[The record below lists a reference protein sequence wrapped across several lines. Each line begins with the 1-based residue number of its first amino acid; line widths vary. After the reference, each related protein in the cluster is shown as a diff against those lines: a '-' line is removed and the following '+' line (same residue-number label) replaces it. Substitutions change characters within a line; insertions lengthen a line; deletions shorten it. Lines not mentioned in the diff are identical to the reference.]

1 MAIPMASSSLHTLS
15 SLSPLSQSNLFHP
28 PLSLPLTFSP
38 LTPRPLFNSS
48 ISRATPRL
56 KHGQIQCS
64 ASKKGAPPEVDPKTG
79 VSVYK
84 PKSYE
89 VLVTDAAISLAYALD
104 DGKTRL
110 EIDFPP
116 LPSSYSSYK
125 GSSDE
130 FIDAN
135 IQLALAV
142 ARKLKERKETRACIV
157 FPDKPEKRRASEL
170 FKSAFDLIDG
180 ISIGSLDDVPS
191 GPVNTFFRSIRN
203 TLDFDFEDENEG
215 RWQSNEPPSL
225 YIFINCSTRELS
237 SIEKYVGK
245 VPNKEQV
252 DALSKELRSR
262 ATVPDHVYKAI
273 DALPVLAHP
282 MTQFAMGVMALQVQ
296 SEFQK
301 AYEKGIHKSKYWQ
314 PTYEDSL
321 SLIAQLPIVAAYVY
335 RRIYKNGQV
344 IPKDDSLDYGGN
356 FAHMLGFDSPDMQ
369 ELMRLYVTIHT
380 DHEGGN
386 VSAHTGHLVA
396 SALSDPYLS
405 FAAALNGLA
414 GPLHGLANQEVL
426 LWIKSVVEECG
437 ENITTDQLK
446 DYVWKTLNSGKVV
459 PGFGHG
465 VLRNTDPRYL
475 CQREFALKH
484 AHHMNITFAEA
495 RRVASQYQREEK
507 FATSTPALLFNL
519 ELDTLRSDLG
529 LLGFPTKDLHYR
541 FLSQFTPVFYIRT
554 REYSKTVAVAPF
566 VLNYSGALFRQY
578 PGPWQV
584 MLKQADGSYACV
596 AESATRFT
604 LGETKE
610 ELLRVL
616 GLQEEQGSSLE
627 FLRRGYKS
635 ATWWEEDVDLELSS
649 AWRS

>member
-38 LTPRPLFNSS
+38 LTPRPLVNSS
-48 ISRATPRL
+48 IYRANPRL

-237 SIEKYVGK
+237 SIEKYV
-245 VPNKEQV
+245 
-252 DALSKELRSR
+252 
-262 ATVPDHVYKAI
+262 
-273 DALPVLAHP
+273 
-282 MTQFAMGVMALQVQ
+282 
-296 SEFQK
+296 
-301 AYEKGIHKSKYWQ
+301 
-314 PTYEDSL
+314 
-321 SLIAQLPIVAAYVY
+321 
-335 RRIYKNGQV
+335 
-344 IPKDDSLDYGGN
+344 
-356 FAHMLGFDSPDMQ
+356 
-369 ELMRLYVTIHT
+369 
-380 DHEGGN
+380 
-386 VSAHTGHLVA
+386 
-396 SALSDPYLS
+396 
-405 FAAALNGLA
+405 
-414 GPLHGLANQEVL
+414 
-426 LWIKSVVEECG
+426 
-437 ENITTDQLK
+437 
-446 DYVWKTLNSGKVV
+446 
-459 PGFGHG
+459 
-465 VLRNTDPRYL
+465 
-475 CQREFALKH
+475 
-484 AHHMNITFAEA
+484 
-495 RRVASQYQREEK
+495 EK

-635 ATWWEEDVDLELSS
+635 ATWWEEDVGLELSS